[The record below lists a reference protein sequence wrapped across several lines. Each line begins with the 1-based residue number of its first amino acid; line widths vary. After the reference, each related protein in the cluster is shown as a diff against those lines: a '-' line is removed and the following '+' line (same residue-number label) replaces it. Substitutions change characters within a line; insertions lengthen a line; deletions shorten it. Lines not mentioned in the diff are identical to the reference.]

1 MPTQHWL
8 GMWPRPSQ
16 NLKQIKT
23 VKELFSCSDGDTK
36 LTLKKK
42 YLYSTQILNLI

>member
-1 MPTQHWL
+1 MPIQYWL

-16 NLKQIKT
+16 KLKQIKT
-23 VKELFSCSDGDTK
+23 VKELFIWSDGDTK

-42 YLYSTQILNLI
+42 YLYST